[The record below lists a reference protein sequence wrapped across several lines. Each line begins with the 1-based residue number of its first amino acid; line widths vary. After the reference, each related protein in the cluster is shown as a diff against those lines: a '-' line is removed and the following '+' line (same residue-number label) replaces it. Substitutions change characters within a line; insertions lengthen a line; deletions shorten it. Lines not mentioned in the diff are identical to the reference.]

1 MSKLRK
7 SDAIAEAEALIAAL
21 RPMESKLDFG
31 KNLTL
36 AAYIAK
42 TEATRGL
49 LAALNTMIAQLETA
63 RNAFNQGEDEL
74 IGMSRRMRN
83 GVLVQFGSKSDEVAM
98 VGGIVTTE
106 RKRPARRRGP
116 VGPVGPFES
125 DGSSAPTA

>member
-1 MSKLRK
+1 MAILRK

-31 KNLTL
+31 KHLTL

-49 LAALNTMIAQLETA
+49 LADLNTMIAQLESA
-63 RNAFNQGEDEL
+63 RNTFNQGEDEL

-83 GVLVQFGSKSDEVAM
+83 GVRVQFGSKSDESAM
-98 VGGIVTTE
+98 VGGIGTTE
-106 RKRPARRRGP
+106 RKRPARRGGR
-116 VGPVGPFES
+116 VGPVAS
-125 DGSSAPTA
+125 SGSAAPTA